1 MYGIQ
6 HKILSAFPLARVHK
20 VKLATRRIARAVRCN
35 AVSRVQA
42 PVAASGAIFS
52 ESQMNLAQP
61 RNLNATKKG
70 GRGFTLLEVMVVV
83 VILGILAA
91 LVVPK
96 IISRPDEARIIAT
109 KQDIASLMQ
118 TLKLYRLDNQ
128 RYPTTEQGLQA
139 LVLKPTA
146 SPVPPNWKSG
156 GYIERLPKDPWGN
169 PYQYLNPGVRGEI
182 DVYSFGADGAPGGE
196 GNDADIGSWI
206 L

>member
-1 MYGIQ
+1 
-6 HKILSAFPLARVHK
+6 
-20 VKLATRRIARAVRCN
+20 
-35 AVSRVQA
+35 
-42 PVAASGAIFS
+42 
-52 ESQMNLAQP
+52 MNLAQP

-96 IISRPDEARIIAT
+96 IISRPDEARITAT

-156 GYIERLPKDPWGN
+156 GYIERLPKDPWGK